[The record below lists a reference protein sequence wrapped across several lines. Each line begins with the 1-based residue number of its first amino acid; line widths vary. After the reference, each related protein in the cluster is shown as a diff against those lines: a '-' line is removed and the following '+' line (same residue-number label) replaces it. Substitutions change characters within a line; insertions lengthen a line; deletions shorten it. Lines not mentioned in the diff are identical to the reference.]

1 MRKQTKP
8 VKVIETPQLTAEEL
22 NEFKQN
28 YTAYQQAIVD
38 LGMLEININETEH
51 NLDSLNDEK
60 HTLLSHIKA
69 LTTQKQEISA
79 KLGDKYGNRQVDLE
93 TGNLF

>member
-1 MRKQTKP
+1 MSKKNQTIP
-8 VKVIETPQLTAEEL
+8 TIETKLTTDEL
-22 NEFKQN
+22 TEFKQN
-28 YTAYQQAIVD
+28 HTAYQQAIVD
-38 LGMLEININETEH
+38 LGILEININETEH

-79 KLGDKYGNRQVDLE
+79 KLGDKYGNKQVDLE

>member
-1 MRKQTKP
+1 MSKQTKP

-60 HTLLSHIKA
+60 YTLLSHIKA
-69 LTTQKQEISA
+69 LTIQKQEISA